1 MSPSIAGVPAFA
13 MHECANGPL
22 ANLVKLLVSLS
33 TKLSIFLVQSPAGE
47 R

>member
-13 MHECANGPL
+13 MHECANVRLGKL
-22 ANLVKLLVSLS
+22 AKLLVSRS
-33 TKLSIFLVQSPAGE
+33 TKLSIFVVQSPAGE